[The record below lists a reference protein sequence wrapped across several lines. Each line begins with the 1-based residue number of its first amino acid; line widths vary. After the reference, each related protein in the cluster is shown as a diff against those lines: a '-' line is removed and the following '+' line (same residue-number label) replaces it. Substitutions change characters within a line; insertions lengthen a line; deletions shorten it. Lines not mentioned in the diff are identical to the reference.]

1 MSKAQ
6 SHKET
11 FFFFFLRIQQVAGDE
26 RGRGRSGEQLARGR
40 ASSRRSLKAL
50 GGQTK
55 ASVLNLAGVGR
66 ESKEET

>member
-11 FFFFFLRIQQVAGDE
+11 FFFFLLKDTASSWSE
-26 RGRGRSGEQLARGR
+26 RGCGRSGEQLARGR